1 MSIIPVS
8 RLSMS
13 DLSRLGNNLRYAEN
27 AASNY
32 EPDADERDRK
42 AERRRLAPLNRSLA
56 SVGERIDGLTRD

>member
-1 MSIIPVS
+1 
-8 RLSMS
+8 MS

-42 AERRRLAPLNRSLA
+42 AEPPAAGTAEPLARQRR
-56 SVGERIDGLTRD
+56 